1 MKEFTSPFTSI
12 PLGLSPERHFSE
24 ALTRWNYF
32 PNQKDSASEL
42 PPCFTTRRFTPEIAV
57 ELSNLPIQATRKQHW
72 FDLVEYRVTR
82 YNNISRTLALLHPL
96 AYARL
101 HARIMAN
108 YEEITKLTSSKQSAI
123 RVEEHIDGRM
133 IIMNYESHETRTN
146 TALEDTFGKRF
157 RAHTDISNCFG
168 SVYSHSLEWAIQGY
182 DEAKK
187 NLYATPKHWS
197 SLLDVAFRNTK
208 RNETSGLPIGPAAS
222 NLAVEIILC
231 RIDKVLDEYGFIFT
245 RYIDDYTA
253 YCETH
258 DEAQSF
264 IRLLGQELSS
274 YRLSLNLN
282 KTSIKELPEP
292 LQDSWTS
299 SLNNALPKRTD
310 NEGMLT
316 LSTSEAINFLD
327 FAVRLNN
334 ETPDGSVLRYAISA
348 IAPRANNGTAV
359 AVFNYALNLSWHF
372 PALLPLLEKIDA
384 RSDAYD
390 IDATHDKLNKI
401 IAINALHR
409 RSDGMCWALYYLKQ
423 LNREPGGNQI
433 TEVINSKDCA
443 AITMLCQFNSSVAL
457 AKEYALRIINDA
469 TLYELDQNWLLLYEL
484 FLHDHIDDPYPTESA
499 FALLKKYDVSF
510 LYPADRSSHAEQFCH
525 VLSNPFQIPGQTIPF
540 NQWMRRLEAPPL
552 PPKSPSFLHESAK
565 NGAPCPD

>member
-12 PLGLSPERHFSE
+12 SLGLSSERHFSE

-32 PNQKDSASEL
+32 PNQKGSASEL

-57 ELSNLPIQATRKQHW
+57 ELSNLPIQDTRKQHW

-108 YEEITKLTSSKQSAI
+108 YDEITKLTSSDQSAI

-133 IIMNYESHETRTN
+133 IIMNYESHEARTN

-187 NLYATPKHWS
+187 NLYAKPKHWS
-197 SLLDVAFRNTK
+197 SLLDIAFRNTK

-231 RIDKVLDEYGFIFT
+231 RIDKVLDGYGFIFT

-274 YRLSLNLN
+274 YRLSLNLT

-299 SLNNALPKRTD
+299 LLNNALPKRTD
-310 NEGMLT
+310 NEGLLT
-316 LSTSEAINFLD
+316 LNTSEAINFLD

-348 IAPRANNGTAV
+348 IAPRANNEAAV
-359 AVFNYALNLSWHF
+359 AIFNYTLNLSWHF

-384 RSDAYD
+384 RSDEYD
-390 IDATHDKLNKI
+390 VDATHDKLNKI
-401 IAINALHR
+401 ITINALHR

-423 LNREPGGNQI
+423 LNREPGNNQI
-433 TEVINSKDCA
+433 TEVINSEDCA
-443 AITMLCQFNSSVAL
+443 AITMLCKFNNSIAL
-457 AKEYALRIINDA
+457 AKEYALRVINNA

-484 FLHDHIDDPYPTESA
+484 FLHDHIDDPYPTEST

-510 LYPADRSSHAEQFCH
+510 LYPADRSSHAEQYCH
-525 VLSNPFQIPGQTIPF
+525 VLSNPFQIPGQTAPF
-540 NQWMRRLEAPPL
+540 NQWMRRLEAPPP
-552 PPKSPSFLHESAK
+552 PPKPPSLFA
-565 NGAPCPD
+565 

>member
-133 IIMNYESHETRTN
+133 IIMNYESHEIRTN

-208 RNETSGLPIGPAAS
+208 RNETSGLTIGPAAS

-457 AKEYALRIINDA
+457 AKEYALRIIKDA

-484 FLHDHIDDPYPTESA
+484 FLHDHIDDPYPTEST

>member
-82 YNNISRTLALLHPL
+82 YNNISRILALLHPL

-443 AITMLCQFNSSVAL
+443 AITMLCQFKSSVAL

-484 FLHDHIDDPYPTESA
+484 FLHNHIDDPYPTEST

-540 NQWMRRLEAPPL
+540 NQWI
-552 PPKSPSFLHESAK
+552 AK
-565 NGAPCPD
+565 T

>member
-57 ELSNLPIQATRKQHW
+57 ELSKLPIQDTRKQHW

-82 YNNISRTLALLHPL
+82 YNNISRNLALLHPL

-108 YEEITKLTSSKQSAI
+108 YEEITKLTSSNQSAI

-187 NLYATPKHWS
+187 NLYAKPKHWS
-197 SLLDVAFRNTK
+197 SLLDIAFRNTK

-258 DEAQSF
+258 DEAQNF
-264 IRLLGQELSS
+264 IRMLGQELSN

-310 NEGMLT
+310 NEGILT

-327 FAVRLNN
+327 FAVRLNK
-334 ETPDGSVLRYAISA
+334 ETPDGSVLRYALSA
-348 IAPRANNGTAV
+348 IAPRASNETAV

-401 IAINALHR
+401 ITINALHR

-443 AITMLCQFNSSVAL
+443 AITMLCKFNSSMAL
-457 AKEYALRIINDA
+457 VKEYALRIINDA

-484 FLHDHIDDPYPTESA
+484 FLHDHIDDPYPNEST
-499 FALLKKYDVSF
+499 FAILKKYDVSF

-525 VLSNPFQIPGQTIPF
+525 VLSNPFQIPGQTVPF

-552 PPKSPSFLHESAK
+552 PPKPPSLFA
-565 NGAPCPD
+565 